1 MPIYY
6 GFDTYYLILVV
17 PALLIS
23 LFAQVKVKSTY
34 RRYSSLRNARAM
46 TGAQA
51 AQRILSMNGVQNVT
65 VQQVSGEMTDH
76 YDPRAGVIR
85 LSDGVY
91 NSTSIA
97 AVGIAAHEAGHAV
110 QHAENYMPIKVR
122 NAVLPVANLGSA
134 AAIPLVLMGLVF
146 NFEFLI
152 TLGIIFFSAVVAFQ
166 LVTLPVEFN
175 ASRRALRVID
185 EQELLTQD
193 EAKGAKKVLTAAA
206 MTYVAAALVALMQ
219 LLRLLMISRSRRD

>member
-1 MPIYY
+1 
-6 GFDTYYLILVV
+6 
-17 PALLIS
+17 
-23 LFAQVKVKSTY
+23 
-34 RRYSSLRNARAM
+34 M

-110 QHAENYMPIKVR
+110 QH
-122 NAVLPVANLGSA
+122 LS
-134 AAIPLVLMGLVF
+134 
-146 NFEFLI
+146 LI
-152 TLGIIFFSAVVAFQ
+152 HI
-166 LVTLPVEFN
+166 
-175 ASRRALRVID
+175 
-185 EQELLTQD
+185 
-193 EAKGAKKVLTAAA
+193 
-206 MTYVAAALVALMQ
+206 
-219 LLRLLMISRSRRD
+219 

>member
-185 EQELLTQD
+185 EQGLLTQD